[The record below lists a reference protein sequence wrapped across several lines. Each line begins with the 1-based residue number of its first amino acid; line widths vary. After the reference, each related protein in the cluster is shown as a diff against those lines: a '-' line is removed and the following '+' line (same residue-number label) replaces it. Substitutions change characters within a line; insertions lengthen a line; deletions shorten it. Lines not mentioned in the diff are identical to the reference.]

1 MKELFDGLLLYEI
14 TLLMLGVFL
23 FLILSIGLLFYII
36 KKEQVKKLF
45 FFFIFPIIMIGYPS
59 IKEVSISKD
68 RITLTKHQEDYME
81 NPRDSVA
88 KQKVEEYTAKLEKR
102 ASSPEDIVQISK
114 SYLLLGESRK
124 ATSLADKAL
133 EKEDEEGTASE
144 EARDIKKLAE
154 IQERFT
160 ATPVRTGSRPAAS
173 ETKPAEEATASPAET
188 ETTSTEATMGSP
200 SATIAAPSVITTDPP
215 GIMNNQLTTEALSAE
230 EEKDDKEEK
239 TLLQANPQLNQ
250 IKDIDVTQN
259 LSKVKSFL
267 IKKSLQNSGKESDS
281 NK

>member
-1 MKELFDGLLLYEI
+1 
-14 TLLMLGVFL
+14 
-23 FLILSIGLLFYII
+23 
-36 KKEQVKKLF
+36 
-45 FFFIFPIIMIGYPS
+45 
-59 IKEVSISKD
+59 VSISKD

>member
-1 MKELFDGLLLYEI
+1 MKDLFDGLLLYEI

-68 RITLTKHQEDYME
+68 RITLTKYQEEYME
-81 NPRDSVA
+81 NPEDSVA
-88 KQKVEEYTAKLEKR
+88 KQKVEEYTARLEKR

-114 SYLLLGESRK
+114 SYLLLGENRK

-144 EARDIKKLAE
+144 EARDIKQLAE

-160 ATPVRTGSRPAAS
+160 ATPVRTESRPAAS
-173 ETKPAEEATASPAET
+173 GTKPAEEATASPVET
-188 ETTSTEATMGSP
+188 EAASSEATTVSP
-200 SATIAAPSVITTDPP
+200 SATIADPSMIMTNPSS
-215 GIMNNQLTTEALSAE
+215 IMNNQLTTETLSGEE
-230 EEKDDKEEK
+230 EEKPLSEVNS
-239 TLLQANPQLNQ
+239 QINV
-250 IKDIDVTQN
+250 IKDIEVSNN

-267 IKKSLQNSGKESDS
+267 IKRSLQNSKTKSDS
-281 NK
+281 NR